1 MMYHGF
7 RFDVLLSSNYDFMP
21 REVWEINRGNIP
33 SEDSMKGG
41 TFITDYRVGMH
52 EG

>member
-1 MMYHGF
+1 
-7 RFDVLLSSNYDFMP
+7 MP
-21 REVWEINRGNIP
+21 REVWEINRGNIS
-33 SEDSMKGG
+33 SENSMKGG